1 MFEERLGRYID
12 GDLSR
17 QERIE
22 LLAELASHPEKLPE
36 AAALAALEQDLG
48 DLARMSEAVPLPASL
63 AAPLATP
70 QPTPLAARLA
80 SLLTWL
86 RQPPQLR
93 TALGGLVGA
102 AITAA
107 VTLAVVQHNID
118 HTQPRLQ
125 VVAVH
130 FHAAADAMDW
140 THDYRLK
147 PGEKLNLD
155 VQVDNKDPVHL
166 RIQSREELAA
176 SLTHLRQGRRD
187 LTHHLDQGK
196 VRYATLHE
204 PAKGDQ
210 LTVVNRGKAEIDL
223 HLQAP
228 TKDSFHAAVVQAAPG
243 HKTVL
248 ALHKQN

>member
-22 LLAELASHPEKLPE
+22 LLAELAAHPEKLPE
-36 AAALAALEQDLG
+36 AGAMAALEADLG
-48 DLARMSEAVPLPASL
+48 DLARMSEAVALPASL
-63 AAPLATP
+63 AAPLAAP
-70 QPTPLAARLA
+70 QPA
-80 SLLTWL
+80 SLTTRISALLDWL

-93 TALGGLVGA
+93 AALGGLVGA

-155 VQVDNKDPVHL
+155 VKVDNKDPVHL
-166 RIQSREELAA
+166 RIESREELAA

-196 VRYATLHE
+196 IRYATLHE
-204 PAKGDQ
+204 PARGDQ
-210 LTVVNRGKAEIDL
+210 LSVTNRGKAEIDL
-223 HLQAP
+223 RLQAP
-228 TKDSFHAAVVQAAPG
+228 AKDSFHAAVVLADPG
-243 HKTVL
+243 SKTVL
-248 ALHKQN
+248 ALHKHD